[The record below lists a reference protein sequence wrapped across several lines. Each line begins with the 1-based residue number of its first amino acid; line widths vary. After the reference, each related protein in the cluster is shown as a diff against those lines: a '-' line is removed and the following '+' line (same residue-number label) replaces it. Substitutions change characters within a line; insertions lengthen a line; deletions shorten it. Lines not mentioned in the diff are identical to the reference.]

1 MYKIFVPSR
10 LPSKC
15 YFPFFS
21 SLCWDMEGIGQGFGD
36 SGFSWRIFF
45 NLFLI
50 FQEKV
55 KQNSKQLSW
64 GQCMPEACPKS
75 QSQWVEQIADSHPDP
90 RQDGEKGQRQDLA
103 CAGLQIEE
111 TAALVCVRFLG
122 SSPRSVWGNL
132 VTLECSLLFLG
143 LGFSVHWTH
152 CSCPAYITEW
162 GC

>member
-1 MYKIFVPSR
+1 MLLSLLFLPLLGHGRDRSR
-10 LPSKC
+10 V
-15 YFPFFS
+15 
-21 SLCWDMEGIGQGFGD
+21 
-36 SGFSWRIFF
+36 WRLWVQLKDVSY
-45 NLFLI
+45 LFLI

-64 GQCMPEACPKS
+64 GQCMLEACPKS
-75 QSQWVEQIADSHPDP
+75 QSQRVEQIADSHPDP
-90 RQDGEKGQRQDLA
+90 RQDGEKGEGQDLI
-103 CAGLQIEE
+103 CAGLQTEE

-132 VTLECSLLFLG
+132 VTLECSSLFLG

-152 CSCPAYITEW
+152 CSCPAYLTEW